1 MKLKLIDHESV
12 TKKIGSETP
21 ETTFT
26 TLIFQRDDGQVLRA
40 KTWFWLHATI
50 LTTGID
56 EVSRLTSDIDD
67 LSDFATWIE
76 KQDFPDDL
84 DITNY
89 WELYGVVEEYEEYL
103 HMREVG
109 PMRLRLIDDEVADEG
124 TTLIFEKEDGEL
136 LRANTYNFL
145 IGDLLG
151 MDRAELPA
159 FANWIAARN
168 FPADLDITDNHSL
181 AGIMAKFHKCD
192 ACED

>member
-1 MKLKLIDHESV
+1 MKLKLIGHESV
-12 TKKIGSETP
+12 TRKIYLETP

-56 EVSRLTSDIDD
+56 EVSRLTSDIDE
-67 LSDFATWIE
+67 LSDFAAWVE

-89 WELYGVVEEYEEYL
+89 WKLYDVVQDYKEHL

-109 PMRLRLIDDEVADEG
+109 PMRLKLIGNEAGDEG

-136 LRANTYNFL
+136 LRANTYHFL

-159 FANWIAARN
+159 FAAWIEKQE
-168 FPADLDITDNHSL
+168 FPSDLDITDSHSL
-181 AGIMAKFHKCD
+181 AGIMAKFHTCNVY
-192 ACED
+192 EN